1 MEQPAHYWDP
11 SIAPSGMMFYSGK
24 LWPEW
29 KGDLF
34 IGSLKFDMISRLEGG
49 EIKREVERIDWP
61 ETGRVRDIREAPD
74 GSIWFISVED
84 SSIYRIAP
92 KG

>member
-1 MEQPAHYWDP
+1 M
-11 SIAPSGMMFYSGK
+11 APSGMMFYSGK

-34 IGSLKFDMISRLEGG
+34 IGSLKFDYISRLEGG
-49 EIKREVERIDWP
+49 ASKTEVEQLQSD

-74 GSIWFISVED
+74 GTIWFLSVAED
-84 SSIYRIAP
+84 TLFRIRP
-92 KG
+92 